1 MPRLDRLLTLYL
13 CAPVWRLFGRSRHNC
28 VPILRY
34 HSISDNLFGRSHPY
48 YQINTSPA
56 IFVQQ
61 MKWLRNAGYRT
72 LNLHDLP
79 TVLATGGDLSNSFVI
94 TFDGGF
100 RDLLTEGLPVMHQC
114 GFSATV
120 FLTTDRIR
128 TSPLRVE
135 GADYLTW
142 QDVRELHAEGIS
154 FGSRTVSHPDL
165 RSLEPEE
172 IEYELG
178 YSKET
183 IEQRLGLAV
192 RSFSYPFSFP
202 EEDKTFIRYLSDTLL
217 NLGFEIGVSS
227 VIGRASTKDQCLFLP
242 RLPIN
247 SGDDPELLAS
257 KVNGGYD
264 WMHVPQWLLK
274 RAHHHATIMQRAADP
289 SLLDSGK

>member
-13 CAPVWRLFGRSRHNC
+13 CAPVWRLFGRSGREC

-34 HSISDNLFGRSHPY
+34 QSISDNLFGRSHPY

-56 IFVQQ
+56 VFVQQ

-79 TVLATGGDLSNSFVI
+79 AVFSSGRDLSKSFVI

-142 QDVRELHAEGIS
+142 QDVHELHAEGIS

-178 YSKET
+178 YSRET
-183 IEQRLGLAV
+183 IEQRLGVAV

-202 EEDKTFIRYLSDTLL
+202 EEDKTFTRYLSDTLL

-247 SGDDPELLAS
+247 SGDDKELLAS
-257 KVNGGYD
+257 KLNGGYD

-274 RAHHHATIMQRAADP
+274 RVHHHATIMQRAADP
-289 SLLDSGK
+289 SLLNSGK

>member
-1 MPRLDRLLTLYL
+1 MPRLDRILTFYL
-13 CAPVWRLFGRSRHNC
+13 CAPLWRLFGRNGGKC

-34 HSISDNLFGRSHPY
+34 RSISDNLFGYSHPY
-48 YQINTSPA
+48 YQINTSPG

-79 TVLATGGDLSNSFVI
+79 AFFENGMDLSKRFVI

-100 RDLLTEGLPVMHQC
+100 RDILTEGWPVMHQC

-128 TSPLRVE
+128 TSPLRFE

-142 QDVRELHAEGIS
+142 QDVTELHAQGIS

-172 IEYELG
+172 LDYELG

-183 IEQRLGLAV
+183 IEQRLGVPV

-202 EEDKTFIRYLSDTLL
+202 EEDKDFTRYLSDALE
-217 NLGFEIGVSS
+217 NHGFEIGVSS
-227 VIGRASTKDQCLFLP
+227 VIGRASPENHSFFLP
-242 RLPIN
+242 RLPVN
-247 SGDDPELLAS
+247 SWDDSDLLAV
-257 KVNGGYD
+257 KMNGGYD
-264 WMHVPQWLLK
+264 WMHVPQWLHK
-274 RAHHHATIMQRAADP
+274 RVYHNATMLHRAGVHSA
-289 SLLDSGK
+289 LDLRE

>member
-13 CAPVWRLFGRSRHNC
+13 CAPVWRLFGRNGRKC

-34 HSISDNLFGRSHPY
+34 HSISENLFGHSHPY

-56 IFVQQ
+56 VFVQQ

-79 TVLATGGDLSNSFVI
+79 AALSNGRDLSKCFVL

-100 RDLLTEGLPVMHQC
+100 RDILAEGRPVLHQC

-128 TSPLRVE
+128 TSPLRFE

-142 QDVRELHAEGIS
+142 QDVRELHSEGIS

-172 IEYELG
+172 IDYELG

-183 IEQRLGLAV
+183 IEQRLGAPV

-202 EEDKTFIRYLSDTLL
+202 EEDRDFTRYLSDALE
-217 NLGFEIGVSS
+217 NHGFELGVSS
-227 VIGRASTKDQCLFLP
+227 VIGRASAKNHCLFLP

-247 SGDDPELLAS
+247 SGDDSELLAS
-257 KVNGGYD
+257 KLNGGYD
-264 WMHVPQWLLK
+264 WMHLPQWLLK
-274 RAHHHATIMQRAADP
+274 RVHHHATVMQRASDP
-289 SLLDSGK
+289 SFLGPGE